1 MAFDVDRSLIFLG
14 PSRSKND
21 VTIHGAVTQDRSW
34 QASCLVPAVKSSDLS
49 SIFLAHLSRLGRCI
63 REEPEPFQRTSR
75 SRLEIRKQQ
84 QGRAVQCA

>member
-34 QASCLVPAVKSSDLS
+34 QASCLVPAVKDRIYPQSFWLICPDLADEA
-49 SIFLAHLSRLGRCI
+49 L
-63 REEPEPFQRTSR
+63 
-75 SRLEIRKQQ
+75 K
-84 QGRAVQCA
+84 VCA